1 MVAMNFV
8 KRLYCAMCGKT
19 HEAGKLWN
27 LCTACEKPL
36 LLEYD
41 LEQVKQALSKDMLK
55 ERVPSMWRYRE
66 LLPVAK
72 EENIVT
78 LGEGLTPV
86 LPLERAGKML
96 GMSSL
101 LVKDEGQMPTLSFKC
116 RGLSMAVSMARELG
130 VKRLAIPSAGNAGGA
145 MAAYGAR
152 AGMEVYVF
160 MPEDVPDGNIIEC
173 DLLGASYYLVNGL
186 INDCGAVVKGGTE
199 EMGWFDVSTL
209 KEPYRIEG
217 KKTMGL
223 EVAEQFGW
231 ELPDVIIYP
240 TGGGTGLIGMWKA
253 FEELEAMGWIGSKR
267 PRMVSVQSSGCAPIV
282 KAFKDGAEHAEFW
295 ENARTIAPGMR
306 VPSAVGDFLMLRAL
320 RESGGEAVAVDDEAL
335 LADQKLLAASEG
347 IFPCPEGAAT
357 YTALRQLLKD
367 GKVDAGEKVLLFN
380 TGNAM
385 KYPYTFSAPHLKKE
399 AVDYAAMAAAP

>member
-1 MVAMNFV
+1 
-8 KRLYCAMCGKT
+8 
-19 HEAGKLWN
+19 

-36 LLEYD
+36 LVEYD
-41 LEQVKQALSKDMLK
+41 LDGVKKTLSKAALK
-55 ERVPSMWRYRE
+55 ERAPTMWRYRE
-66 LLPVAK
+66 LLPVAR

-86 LPLERAGKML
+86 LPLKRAGEKL
-96 GMSSL
+96 GMRSL
-101 LVKDEGQMPTLSFKC
+101 FVKDEGQMPTLSFKC
-116 RGLSMAVSMARELG
+116 RGLSVAVSMAKELG
-130 VKRLAIPSAGNAGGA
+130 VQRLAIPSAGNAGGA

-173 DLLGASYYLVNGL
+173 DLLGASYFLVNGL
-186 INDCGAVVKGGTE
+186 INDCGAVVKGGISE
-199 EMGWFDVSTL
+199 ANWFDVSTL

-223 EVAEQFGW
+223 EVAEQFNW

-253 FEELEAMGWIGSKR
+253 FNELEAMGWIDGKR
-267 PRMVSVQSSGCAPIV
+267 PRLVSVQASGCAPIV
-282 KAFKDGAEHAEFW
+282 KAFHDGADHAEMW
-295 ENARTIAPGMR
+295 ENAHTAAPGMR
-306 VPSAVGDFLMLRAL
+306 VPVAVGDFLMLRAL
-320 RESGGEAVAVDDEAL
+320 RETGGDAVAVDDEVL
-335 LADQKLLAASEG
+335 LADQKLLARSEG

-357 YTALRQLLKD
+357 YSALRILREQ
-367 GKVDAGEKVLLFN
+367 GKVDAGETVLLFN

-385 KYPYTFSAPHLKKE
+385 KYPYAFSAPHLKKE
-399 AVDYAAMAAAP
+399 QVNYAELVNGA

>member
-1 MVAMNFV
+1 MNHV
-8 KRLYCAMCGKT
+8 KRLYCGMCGKG

-27 LCTACEKPL
+27 LCTDCEKPL

-41 LEQVKQALSKDMLK
+41 LEAVKQTLSKAALK
-55 ERVPSMWRYRE
+55 ERLPSMWRYRE
-66 LLPVAK
+66 LLPVAE

-78 LGEGLTPV
+78 LGEGFTPV
-86 LPLERAGKML
+86 LPLERAGKAL

-101 LVKDEGQMPTLSFKC
+101 FVKDEGQMPTLSFKC
-116 RGLSMAVSMARELG
+116 RGLSMAVSMAKELG
-130 VKRLAIPSAGNAGGA
+130 AQRLAIPSAGNAGGA
-145 MAAYGAR
+145 LAAYGAR
-152 AGMEVYVF
+152 AGMEVFVF
-160 MPEDVPDGNIIEC
+160 MPEDVPQGNLIEC

-186 INDCGAVVKGGTE
+186 INDCGAVVKGGME
-199 EMGWFDVSTL
+199 EMQWFDVSTL

-253 FEELEAMGWIGSKR
+253 FNELEAMGWIGAGR
-267 PRMVSVQSSGCAPIV
+267 PRLVSVQSSGCAPIV
-282 KAFKDGAEHAEFW
+282 KAFKDGADHAELW
-295 ENARTIAPGMR
+295 ENAHTVAPGLR
-306 VPSAVGDFLMLRAL
+306 VPVAVGDFLMLRAL
-320 RESGGEAVAVDDEAL
+320 RETGGDAVAVDDEVL
-335 LADQKLLAASEG
+335 LADQKLLARSEG

-357 YTALRQLLKD
+357 YSALRQLLQE
-367 GKVDAGEKVLLFN
+367 GKVDTGETVLLFN

-385 KYPYTFSAPHLKKE
+385 KYPYEFSAPHLKKE
-399 AVDYAAMAAAP
+399 AVDYSSLAPRS